1 MWVIQEGKFAYTVLP
16 EYTRNAYFCQ
26 ETLKTDWV
34 KYNAVNEGKKDLP
47 ATADALRLWI
57 NHGRDMKD
65 GTYGYLVY
73 AGKRQADLTG

>member
-1 MWVIQEGKFAYTVLP
+1 MQGGKQIPVGGGIWSFYVDGKP
-16 EYTRNAYFCQ
+16 V
-26 ETLKTDWV
+26 WV

-57 NHGRDMKD
+57 DHGRDVKD
-65 GTYGYLVY
+65 GTYGYVVY